1 MIAEK
6 RSKTLKRGIIME
18 YRGMTISAETGL
30 SGRTVYRV
38 LRFRMDGKIVPL
50 PWTYA
55 SIEAAQDYISAH
67 GF

>member
-1 MIAEK
+1 
-6 RSKTLKRGIIME
+6 ME
-18 YRGMTISAETGL
+18 YRGMIISAEKGL

-38 LRFRMDGKIVPL
+38 LRFCIDGKVVPS

>member
-1 MIAEK
+1 MAKKEY
-6 RSKTLKRGIIME
+6 E
-18 YRGMTISAETGL
+18 YRGMTINAEKGL

-38 LRFRMDGKIVPL
+38 MRFCTDGKVRQL

-55 SIEAAQDYISAH
+55 TIESAKAYVAAH

>member
-1 MIAEK
+1 
-6 RSKTLKRGIIME
+6 ME
-18 YRGMTISAETGL
+18 YIGMTISAEKGV

-38 LRFRMDGKIVPL
+38 LRLRMDGKIVPT
-50 PWTYA
+50 PWMYT

>member
-1 MIAEK
+1 MPKGTKFE
-6 RSKTLKRGIIME
+6 RGDYIME
-18 YRGMTISAETGL
+18 YRGMIISAEKGL

-38 LRFRMDGKIVPL
+38 LRFRIDGKVVPS

>member
-1 MIAEK
+1 MDYQQA
-6 RSKTLKRGIIME
+6 LME
-18 YRGMTISAETGL
+18 YRGMTISEEKWI

-38 LRFRMDGKIVPL
+38 LRFRMDGKIVPT
-50 PWTYA
+50 PWMYT

>member
-1 MIAEK
+1 
-6 RSKTLKRGIIME
+6 ME
-18 YRGMTISAETGL
+18 YRGMTISAEKGL
-30 SGRTVYRV
+30 GGRTVYRV

-55 SIEAAQDYISAH
+55 SIEAAQDYVSAH